1 MRIGLNYG
9 GVASM
14 EAQIQSV
21 DEHVQRVVDA
31 EKDGFDSVWLAQI
44 FGADALTVIA
54 LAGPRTKRIE
64 MGTGVVPTYPRHPF
78 VLAQQALTV
87 QAAAGGRLSLGIGL
101 SHQPVIEGMWG
112 LSYEK
117 PARHMR
123 EYLSVLRP
131 LVEEGKVAFNGEV
144 YRVTAGL
151 QVPGTQPF
159 PILIAS
165 LAPMMLRIAGELTD
179 GTVTW
184 MTGPKTIETHIVP
197 RISAAAANAGRP
209 APRIGVALPVA
220 VTDDAA
226 AAREKAAQEFQMYGF
241 LPNYRRMLDIEGA
254 AGPADV
260 AIVGNEAE
268 VEQQIRAIAAA
279 GATDFIAALFP
290 TGSDPDASMKRT
302 RASLKSLVGKV

>member
-9 GVASM
+9 GVATI
-14 EAQIQSV
+14 EARIQSV
-21 DEHVQRVVDA
+21 DEHVQRVVAA
-31 EKDGFDSVWLAQI
+31 EEDGFDSIWIAQI

-87 QAAAGGRLSLGIGL
+87 QAAAGGRLTLGIGL

-112 LSYEK
+112 LSYDK

-131 LVEEGKVAFNGEV
+131 LVEEGTVAFSGDV
-144 YRVTAGL
+144 FRVQGAL
-151 QVPGTQPF
+151 QVPGAQPF
-159 PILIAS
+159 PILIAG
-165 LAPMMLRIAGELTD
+165 LAPMMLRIAGELAD

-197 RISAAAANAGRP
+197 RISAAAEAAGRP

-220 VTDDAA
+220 VTDDAT
-226 AAREKAAQEFQMYGF
+226 AARKQAAQEFQMYGF

-254 AGPADV
+254 QGPEDV
-260 AIVGNEAE
+260 AVIGTEAE
-268 VEQQIRAIAAA
+268 VESQIRAIAAA
-279 GATDFIAALFP
+279 GTTDFIAALFP
-290 TGSDPDASMKRT
+290 TDGDPDVSMTRT
-302 RASLKSLVGKV
+302 RALLKNLVGKV